1 MSEAEVAAAP
11 PALSTR
17 ARVMRAVVR
26 GAVKPVF
33 ALGLPVRAQRIAM
46 RAMTA
51 TNPVARGNRF
61 DQVEL
66 GGVPALRAQPAQ
78 APERAVLFFHGGA
91 YCIGS
96 PETHRGLISH
106 LARAARATVYA
117 PRYRKAPESPH
128 PAALDDALAAYRG
141 LLATGATHVSLAG
154 DSAGGGLALALAH
167 AIRDQGL
174 PPPAALVLI
183 SPWLDLTLAGA
194 SHAERAARDPLLG
207 KPWLAASA
215 RHYAG
220 SATSDKAVSPLF
232 GEQAGLPPMLIQ
244 VGSEEILISDAE
256 DLAGSA
262 AEAGVPVQLHEFEGM
277 WHDFQLHAGLLR
289 ESDEAVAEIAAFLRE
304 RAPAG
309 FLDDALFEP
318 RAGAPP

>member
-1 MSEAEVAAAP
+1 MSETADAVTAP
-11 PALSTR
+11 SALSTR
-17 ARVMRAVVR
+17 ARVMRAVMR
-26 GAVKPVF
+26 GMVKPVF

-61 DQVEL
+61 DQIDL

-78 APERAVLFFHGGA
+78 TPERTVLFFHGGA

-96 PETHRGLISH
+96 PQTHRGLISH
-106 LARAARATVYA
+106 LARAARAAVYA

-141 LLATGATHVSLAG
+141 LLAAGATRVALAG

-174 PPPAALVLI
+174 PQPTALVLI

-194 SHAERAARDPLLG
+194 SHAERAARDPLLSG
-207 KPWLAASA
+207 RWLADSA

-220 SATSDKAVSPLF
+220 ADTGNPAVSPAF
-232 GEQAGLPPMLIQ
+232 GEPAGLPPMLIP
-244 VGSEEILISDAE
+244 VGSEEILISDSE

-262 AEAGVPVQLHEFEGM
+262 AEAGVPVQLHEFDGM

-289 ESDEAVAEIAAFLRE
+289 ESDEAVAEIAEFLRA

-309 FLDDALFEP
+309 FLDDSLFEP
-318 RAGAPP
+318 RAGAP